1 MASAQDLAKDGQ
13 AKYEQLKDEMEGK
26 VAEAQELK
34 ATLEDKDVSLQVK
47 AVKTLA
53 FLKGPIAGCLGAV
66 WRAFCCLLPLYQKLF
81 EYLYIAYQWA
91 PKKVVQMVF
100 GVVLCFF
107 GGSYVASLAA
117 IEAFRTMGGERL
129 WQDLVYVYEQLK
141 LVDDANKKDEE
152 TATVKTADM
161 VESGD
166 HAALAQRKAFVIMQV
181 IKEPGRFESAV
192 GSLWSSC
199 LAVLATLSLQFAQ
212 VAALALGM
220 AETVKPLVTTTFQPM
235 LDYSLDPKI
244 AHWTGSIINVTLNFL
259 AIWIAWTL
267 MAVVA
272 AVYSGLRGGRMF
284 ADALF
289 GLVADYG
296 LLEYVPEVARPWLNT
311 ETSLI
316 DEGVMYLLAGIGIYS
331 QLAYGFAI
339 FFPLNIVL
347 APLTFIEW
355 FLRIQIATSG

>member
-1 MASAQDLAKDGQ
+1 
-13 AKYEQLKDEMEGK
+13 
-26 VAEAQELK
+26 
-34 ATLEDKDVSLQVK
+34 
-47 AVKTLA
+47 
-53 FLKGPIAGCLGAV
+53 
-66 WRAFCCLLPLYQKLF
+66 
-81 EYLYIAYQWA
+81 
-91 PKKVVQMVF
+91 
-100 GVVLCFF
+100 
-107 GGSYVASLAA
+107 
-117 IEAFRTMGGERL
+117 
-129 WQDLVYVYEQLK
+129 
-141 LVDDANKKDEE
+141 
-152 TATVKTADM
+152 VKTADM